1 MIIEIIMD
9 NLKDLIKGILIW
21 FIWVGML
28 FISTATYDEL
38 VAIIFTLSREQK
50 NEKKNKITALTDYCR
65 IK

>member
-38 VAIIFTLSREQK
+38 VAIILH
-50 NEKKNKITALTDYCR
+50 
-65 IK
+65 

>member
-38 VAIIFTLSREQK
+38 VAIILHWAGSRRMK
-50 NEKKNKITALTDYCR
+50 RKIRLPP
-65 IK
+65 

>member
-28 FISTATYDEL
+28 FIFTATYDEL
-38 VAIIFTLSREQK
+38 LAIILH
-50 NEKKNKITALTDYCR
+50 
-65 IK
+65 